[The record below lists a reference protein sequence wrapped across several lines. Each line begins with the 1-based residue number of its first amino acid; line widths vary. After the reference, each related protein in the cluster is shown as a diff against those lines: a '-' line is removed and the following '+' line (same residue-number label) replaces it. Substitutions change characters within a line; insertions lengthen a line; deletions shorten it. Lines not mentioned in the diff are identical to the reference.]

1 MGFPQDYS
9 IDNAIKDIAT
19 GKYDDVTFTESGGL
33 ITERSM
39 DDGGSRVQINEPVD
53 SEKGHISADYYYD
66 SDGNYTGYSI
76 HNG

>member
-1 MGFPQDYS
+1 
-9 IDNAIKDIAT
+9 
-19 GKYDDVTFTESGGL
+19 
-33 ITERSM
+33 M